1 MPGSANFIDRQ
12 HPCWRAARRGRFSAG
27 RRAKILLKINRAEI
41 SQQCR
46 MLYLTAAGACG
57 DPQGRMTAA
66 RAEVESDGQIGEPL
80 CLLWWEVRPRM
91 SLSLGIAVLPKGLQA

>member
-1 MPGSANFIDRQ
+1 
-12 HPCWRAARRGRFSAG
+12 
-27 RRAKILLKINRAEI
+27 
-41 SQQCR
+41 

-91 SLSLGIAVLPKGLQA
+91 SLSLGIAVLPKGLQAQIPGEDGEGPCAPEEVLRFPGPRNEIVPSRS